1 LGRYGL
7 LKKQQN
13 WYKKPGQAFKKQ
25 TNIKSANQSNLEYG
39 LQVLRLYDVIM
50 YNHIRSLLYRLVVWL
65 SSWNGGRKW
74 RGRKFT

>member
-1 LGRYGL
+1 MGRYGL

-25 TNIKSANQSNLEYG
+25 TNIKYANQSNLGYG

-50 YNHIRSLLYRLVVWL
+50 YNH
-65 SSWNGGRKW
+65 
-74 RGRKFT
+74 